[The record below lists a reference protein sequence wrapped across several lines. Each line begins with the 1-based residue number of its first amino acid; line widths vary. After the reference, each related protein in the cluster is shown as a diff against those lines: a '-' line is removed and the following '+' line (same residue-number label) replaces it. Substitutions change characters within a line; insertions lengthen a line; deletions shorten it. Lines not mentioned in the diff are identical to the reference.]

1 MNVFLNCSFKIVSH
15 LQLNKQITLYNLTE
29 IAKKLRETAAQIPSG
44 AEMSDVRTSLRNQAL
59 HLATYQEN
67 LVDPMTRDT
76 LEMMELT
83 TKLDES
89 FKFNKTSF
97 DDGIDS
103 ILLEIAKA
111 KDFIDNQA
119 TGFVKNVSFKFKD
132 RERERERTYANRSS
146 CFRFLINCLTV
157 SFWKSIHTLH

>member
-1 MNVFLNCSFKIVSH
+1 
-15 LQLNKQITLYNLTE
+15 
-29 IAKKLRETAAQIPSG
+29 
-44 AEMSDVRTSLRNQAL
+44 MSDVRTSLRNQAL

-83 TKLDES
+83 RKLDES
-89 FKFNKTSF
+89 FKFNQSSF
-97 DDGIDS
+97 DEGIDN

-119 TGFVKNVSFKFKD
+119 TGFVKNVSFRDIEKSI
-132 RERERERTYANRSS
+132 EHTLNLSS
-146 CFRFLINCLTV
+146 GFRFLISCLTV
-157 SFWKSIHTLH
+157 SLWKSIHT